1 MSDEQLTVGRLFGEN
16 RCRLKLHWLAGPED
30 RPERLAV
37 DSMRVA
43 MWSMKGEESGRGIR
57 VVDAQQLGDGGSEGR
72 RELIQELLEEAP
84 FAVVIGDDQRPPESF
99 VEAFEAAN
107 IPLFRSPLPAERVY
121 KELIF
126 YQRGLLGESR
136 VLHGVFLEVHGVG
149 MLLSGEAGVGKS
161 ELALALVSRGHRF
174 VADDAPEFWR
184 DGEAISG
191 ACPPVLQ
198 DFIEVRGLGFLDIRS
213 LFGDSAMKLRK
224 NLHLIIHLE
233 RMTPE
238 RLVRVDRALDTTRY
252 IQILGVQIPMI
263 TLPVTAGQQ
272 LAVLVETSVRVHI
285 QRRQGYDSNRAFAER
300 QAAIM
305 DQGPVICPGT
315 RGG

>member
-1 MSDEQLTVGRLFGEN
+1 MTSEQITPRRLFGEN
-16 RCRLKLHWLAGPED
+16 RCKLKLHWLAARRTHPAPLTPQE
-30 RPERLAV
+30 
-37 DSMRVA
+37 MRVVQRL
-43 MWSMKGEESGRGIR
+43 MPGETQPRAIR
-57 VVDAQQLGDGGSEGR
+57 VVDAEQLGEEGAAR
-72 RELIQELLEEAP
+72 RHERMRELIEDAP
-84 FAVVIGDDQRPPESF
+84 FAVLIGDDQRPS
-99 VEAFEAAN
+99 EACVAGFEKAG

-136 VLHGVFLEVHGVG
+136 VLHGVFLEVQGVG
-149 MLLSGEAGVGKS
+149 MLLSGEPGVGKS
-161 ELALALVSRGHRF
+161 ELALAMVSRGHRF
-174 VADDAPEFWR
+174 IADDAPEFWR
-184 DGEAISG
+184 DGDALSG

-213 LFGDSAMKLRK
+213 LFGDSAMKFRK
-224 NLHLIIHLE
+224 NLQLIIQLE

-238 RLVRVDRALDTTRY
+238 RLVKVDRALDSTQY
-252 IQILGVQIPMI
+252 LDILGIKIPMI

-272 LAVLVETSVRVHI
+272 LAVLVETAVKVHI
-285 QRRQGYDSNRAFAER
+285 QRRQGYDSNRVFAER

-305 DQGPVICPGT
+305 GQGPVICPGT